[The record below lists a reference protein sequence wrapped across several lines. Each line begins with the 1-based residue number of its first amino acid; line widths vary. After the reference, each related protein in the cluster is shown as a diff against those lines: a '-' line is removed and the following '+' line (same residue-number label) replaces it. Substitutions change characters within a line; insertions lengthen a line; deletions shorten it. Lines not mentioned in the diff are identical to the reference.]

1 MGTVNRKSIYQYR
14 PQNMGVK
21 YFSFIEKFNF
31 DSYTGKF
38 KIRYH
43 L

>member
-1 MGTVNRKSIYQYR
+1 
-14 PQNMGVK
+14 MGVK

-38 KIRYH
+38 TINIYNPLNNFIGHNIKN
-43 L
+43 